1 MKLPPVTP
9 RGVFRELANQPSV
22 GLRIARWWIIVGAL
36 VAVFASAMA
45 IAHFVY
51 DVHVQN
57 NDTGAPATSGEV
69 IAITS
74 VLAGGGLLFVVV
86 GIFLR
91 RWLLDRQN
99 GS

>member
-9 RGVFRELANQPSV
+9 RGVLRELANQPTV
-22 GLRIARWWIIVGAL
+22 GSSIARWWIIVGAL

-51 DVHVQN
+51 DVPIQN
-57 NDTGAPATSGEV
+57 NDTGMPATSGEV

-74 VLAGGGLLFVVV
+74 LLAGGGSLFVVM
-86 GIFLR
+86 GILLR
-91 RWLLDRQN
+91 RWLLGRRN